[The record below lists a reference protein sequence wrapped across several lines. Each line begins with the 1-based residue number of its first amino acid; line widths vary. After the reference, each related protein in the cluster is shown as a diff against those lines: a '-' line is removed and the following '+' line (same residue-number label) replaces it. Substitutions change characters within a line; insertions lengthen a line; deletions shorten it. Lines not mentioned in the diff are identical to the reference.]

1 MKLEIETKKNDFLEH
16 SLKAFNDKDLNEARK
31 SAEAFCKI
39 IILNE
44 FGEEEG
50 TKIITSTHP
59 IIQKYDFNLAIESI
73 LFKIK

>member
-1 MKLEIETKKNDFLEH
+1 MKQE
-16 SLKAFNDKDLNEARK
+16 K

-50 TKIITSTHP
+50 TKIIGYFYSSH
-59 IIQKYDFNLAIESI
+59 NS
-73 LFKIK
+73 KI